1 MSGQLIIIHTD
12 GSRVQSAWETAPTLQ
27 ELRKAIGG
35 GFIEIIPNFNSYSGR
50 PCVAFCDEEGKIKGL
65 KVNEEASMLW
75 KVNHDYLVGPV
86 AILIGD
92 HATLTA
98 FGATP

>member
-12 GSRVQSAWETAPTLQ
+12 GSRVQTPWETPPTLK
-27 ELRKAIGG
+27 ELQKAIGG
-35 GFIEIIPNFNSYSGR
+35 GFIEIIPKFSFYAGH

-65 KVNEEASMLW
+65 KINEEASMLW
-75 KVNHDYLVGPV
+75 EVGHDYLVGPV

-92 HATLTA
+92 RTTLAT
-98 FGATP
+98 FGAKP